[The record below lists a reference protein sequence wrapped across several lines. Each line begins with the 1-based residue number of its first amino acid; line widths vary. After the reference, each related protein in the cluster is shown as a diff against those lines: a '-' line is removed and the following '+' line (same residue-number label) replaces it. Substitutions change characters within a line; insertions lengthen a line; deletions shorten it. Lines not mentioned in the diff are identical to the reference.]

1 MSLAELISS
10 GAMLD
15 ELEST
20 SREGVLQEMVAAMAA
35 AGRVG
40 REAADAIVEAVLERE
55 GLGSTAIGR
64 GIAVPHAK
72 HQGVR
77 GVAVAL
83 GRSRKG
89 IEFSALDG
97 QPVYLVFLL
106 LSSERCGGRHL
117 EALAGV
123 ARIARDEHFRRSL
136 RRAKDAVELR
146 AVLREADTE
155 LRAGDPPTM
164 ASRPTEG

>member
-1 MSLAELISS
+1 MSLTELVSA
-10 GAMLD
+10 GAML
-15 ELEST
+15 EGLEST
-20 SREGVLQEMVAAMAA
+20 SREDVLREMVAAMVK

-40 REAADAIVEAVLERE
+40 RKAAGPIVAALLERE

-72 HQGVR
+72 HPGVD

-89 IEFSALDG
+89 IDFASLDG

-106 LSSERCGGRHL
+106 LSSERCAGRHL

-123 ARIARDEHFRRSL
+123 ARIAGDDSVESS
-136 RRAKDAVELR
+136 AVR
-146 AVLREADTE
+146 TTFSFPCV
-155 LRAGDPPTM
+155 
-164 ASRPTEG
+164 